1 MTGRGL
7 ALEIVTPERVALTE
21 RVDSVS
27 LPAFDGEM
35 GVLPGH
41 EPYLVQLTAGPVRV
55 RAGDAERRFAV
66 SGGFAEVHKDR
77 VEVFAETAEMADE
90 IDVER
95 ARQALERAKAEAKRR
110 DLDSMTL
117 AQAESSMRR
126 AEVRLSVSRLRRPMR
141 GPKPKP

>member
-1 MTGRGL
+1 MNERGIS
-7 ALEIVTPERVALTE
+7 LEIVTPERVALQE
-21 RVDSVS
+21 RVDSVA

-41 EPYLVQLTAGPVRV
+41 ESYLVQLSVGMVRV
-55 RAGDAERRFAV
+55 RSGDAERRFAV
-66 SGGFAEVHKDR
+66 SGGFAEVHGDR

-95 ARQALERAKAEAKRR
+95 ARQALERAKGEAKRR
-110 DLDSMTL
+110 DLDSLTL

-126 AEVRLSVSRLRRPMR
+126 AEVRLRVSQLRRPMKGLR
-141 GPKPKP
+141 RKP

>member
-1 MTGRGL
+1 MTERKL
-7 ALEIVTPERVALTE
+7 TLEMVTPERVALSE
-21 RVDSVS
+21 QVDAVA
-27 LPAFDGEM
+27 LPAFAGEM

-41 EPYLVQLTAGPVRV
+41 EPYLVQLVAGVVRV
-55 RAGDAERRFAV
+55 RSGGSERRFAV
-66 SGGFAEVHKDR
+66 SGGFAEVHNDR
-77 VEVFAETAEMADE
+77 VEVFAETAEMSDA

-126 AEVRLSVSRLRRPMR
+126 AEVRLRVSQLRRPMK